1 MPYVGCVWKVRRR
14 ERARARVRVRVSLKV
29 MWRCGSVRG
38 DKVIMETNGTKSQV
52 QDYLLGKVHVRS
64 EAEQLQIVTGSLT

>member
-29 MWRCGSVRG
+29 MWRCESVRG

-52 QDYLLGKVHVRS
+52 QDYVR
-64 EAEQLQIVTGSLT
+64 

>member
-29 MWRCGSVRG
+29 MWRCGSVRDYG
-38 DKVIMETNGTKSQV
+38 NKWYKESGTGLHV
-52 QDYLLGKVHVRS
+52 GKVQVRS

>member
-1 MPYVGCVWKVRRR
+1 M
-14 ERARARVRVRVSLKV
+14 RVRVSLKV

-52 QDYLLGKVHVRS
+52 QDYVGKVHVRS